1 MVVVFTKVLEIFALL
16 GIGFVANRKGILPS
30 SASPYLTNLL
40 LVIATPCLIVTS
52 IASKELTQDT
62 IKETI
67 FVMGANI
74 VFFAVGAIAAM
85 LLMRALNIEPKE
97 DRGVLSVVVC
107 SVNSGFMGFPIALM
121 IFGQEGLYYMV
132 ICNMVLTFYLYSL
145 AFIQIGSRDKGKRSF
160 KEIVKPMM
168 NLCML
173 SAILGAF
180 LLFTGI
186 KIPAPLFE
194 VMELLGDATIPLS
207 MILVGM
213 LFGESDLKST
223 IKDKRLL
230 KVTFL
235 AMVVWPAVVF
245 AIMFFVPAAPMPKAM
260 FVFSVAFPSAAVVPA
275 LAQRQGMNAK
285 LAAQGVTFTT
295 LVSMIT
301 IPVMA
306 LLLMYVYGL

>member
-1 MVVVFTKVLEIFALL
+1 M
-16 GIGFVANRKGILPS
+16 
-30 SASPYLTNLL
+30 
-40 LVIATPCLIVTS
+40 TS
-52 IASKELTQDT
+52 IASQELTQDT
-62 IKETI
+62 IKETL